1 VIRGSV
7 DQPGQMEDMFIKKKR
22 EWRDKMK
29 ENKVN
34 AI

>member
-1 VIRGSV
+1 
-7 DQPGQMEDMFIKKKR
+7 MEDMFIKKKR